1 MNVSHSEDEGY
12 DHPMG
17 QDDEEDD
24 DDASEMDEDS
34 DEVDDEEED
43 DDDKKEIENKG
54 DGNKPV
60 LSLEERREKA
70 KMISS
75 TRILSQKEFQKVRA
89 AQLAKKV
96 NAALPRRFVSF
107 VTLYYIPAKRSNSP

>member
-1 MNVSHSEDEGY
+1 MEQEESD
-12 DHPMG
+12 DD
-17 QDDEEDD
+17 DDEEDD
-24 DDASEMDEDS
+24 DGSEIDEDA
-34 DEVDDEEED
+34 DEEEEEEEEED
-43 DDDKKEIENKG
+43 DEDRKETENKKS

-96 NAALPRRFVSF
+96 NAALPRRLVELEDF
-107 VTLYYIPAKRSNSP
+107 LIHIDRSAG

>member
-24 DDASEMDEDS
+24 DEEEMDEDA
-34 DEVDDEEED
+34 DEEED
-43 DDDKKEIENKG
+43 GDEDNDEDDQEEIENKG
-54 DGNKPV
+54 NGNKPV

-96 NAALPRRFVSF
+96 NAALPRRFVVS
-107 VTLYYIPAKRSNSP
+107 T